1 MSGKSEFIFV
11 SGRVSGHSK
20 DFRPGGQAA
29 RGSGSRSD
37 LRERDTGLKPTPTGR
52 SSSGASAAALRFVG
66 SVMMNN
72 SLDRTLGNS
81 TVPGGALCRSSAW
94 GWGGGSSACREL
106 RPEALQFRCG
116 GRRAA
121 SWGVA
126 LIFLFR
132 RQAHGKGLDTLLSS
146 FFLKL
151 LFKGAFP
158 HFGRCG
164 GGGSAALGLSVFWVA
179 LREGPAACTP
189 SLCWAGP
196 PGAPTAGGGRPPPR
210 GGEAPPTSGPVGRRS
225 LAGAQ
230 RPRVWT
236 PTVVA
241 PGCLAGVPREV
252 LGSPVHAVG
261 SGRCCARSSRVDVTL
276 RPPEDGSPRMFLR
289 LCYPG
294 RSPAGCRRCPR
305 DHSFMSDPVPEPSLS
320 AGAVTRTLTSSS
332 RSDCPCSSAP
342 SPPHPG
348 PPTPSSRQRRFVQQ
362 FRPSCRSAVPQAPL
376 APALRSAT
384 SPRPGPFPGRAP

>member
-196 PGAPTAGGGRPPPR
+196 PGAPTAGGGRPRPAEAKRHPR
-210 GGEAPPTSGPVGRRS
+210 QVRLGGARWPGLS
-225 LAGAQ
+225 
-230 RPRVWT
+230 
-236 PTVVA
+236 A
-241 PGCLAGVPREV
+241 PGCGPRRWWPRGAWQV
-252 LGSPVHAVG
+252 CP
-261 SGRCCARSSRVDVTL
+261 ARSSDPPFTL
-276 RPPEDGSPRMFLR
+276 WGVEGVVPVQAGST
-289 LCYPG
+289 
-294 RSPAGCRRCPR
+294 
-305 DHSFMSDPVPEPSLS
+305 SLS
-320 AGAVTRTLTSSS
+320 APRRTGAPGCSCGSATR
-332 RSDCPCSSAP
+332 DA
-342 SPPHPG
+342 
-348 PPTPSSRQRRFVQQ
+348 RQPAAVAAHAIIR
-362 FRPSCRSAVPQAPL
+362 SCRTQFLSL
-376 APALRSAT
+376 H
-384 SPRPGPFPGRAP
+384 